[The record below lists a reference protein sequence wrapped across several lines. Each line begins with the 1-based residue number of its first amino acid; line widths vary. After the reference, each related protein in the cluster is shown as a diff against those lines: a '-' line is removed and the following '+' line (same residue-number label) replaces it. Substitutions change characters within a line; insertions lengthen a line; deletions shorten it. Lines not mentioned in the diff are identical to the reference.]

1 MLRPVITARGTGAQR
16 GSQIGEQ
23 LAPQLAL
30 AWQRWAA
37 HFNAKGVSAEELAH
51 RLTDLPA
58 WDAAEKYCPDLLDE
72 LQGTAAAAGMPWYR
86 VAGLS
91 MLDEAWSLTGGAAC
105 TVVAI
110 TRPGSRSAGQ
120 NMDLPAWTNGVQTVL
135 NVRDS
140 NDLGVVAATYPGS
153 LATCGMN
160 SNGVVV
166 IVNALNLATDL
177 SGLPVDFVTRG
188 ALHQPS
194 AKDAVEFMRSVP
206 HAVGQAY
213 TILDEHDLFIVEAA
227 ADGVLDVPTH
237 PEVSAH
243 TNHAF
248 TREYEVPENSL
259 IRIAAIEDH
268 RDSLHTAADIITALS
283 NRESGVCTLL
293 GRFFDDLY
301 SFMGIV
307 GDSLTKEVW
316 VNSDPTGDGQFD
328 KIEWL
333 K

>member
-1 MLRPVITARGTGAQR
+1 MSRPVITARGTGAQR
-16 GSQIGEQ
+16 GTQIGEQ
-23 LAPQLAL
+23 LAPQLAV
-30 AWQRWAA
+30 AWKRWSA
-37 HFNAKGVSAEELAH
+37 HFNAKDIGAEELAH

-72 LQGTAAAAGMPWYR
+72 LQATAAAAGMPWYQ

-91 MLDEAWSLTGGAAC
+91 MLDESWALTGGAAC

-110 TRPGSRSAGQ
+110 TRPGSRAAGQ
-120 NMDLPAWTNGVQTVL
+120 NMDLPGWTNGVQTVL
-135 NVRDS
+135 NVLDS
-140 NDLGVVAATYPGS
+140 KELGVVAATYPGS

-166 IVNALNLATDL
+166 VVNALNLATDL

-194 AKDAVEFMRSVP
+194 AKDAVDFVRSVP
-206 HAVGQAY
+206 HAVGQSY
-213 TILDEHDLFIVEAA
+213 TILDEHDLFMVEAA
-227 ADGVLDVPTH
+227 ADGVIDVPTH
-237 PEVSAH
+237 ALVSSH

-248 TREYEVPENSL
+248 TREYEAPADSL
-259 IRIAAIEDH
+259 IRIAAIDDH
-268 RDSLHTAADIITALS
+268 RDSLHTAADIVTALS
-283 NRESGVCTLL
+283 DRDSGVCTML
-293 GRFFDDLY
+293 GRFKSDLY

-307 GDSLTKEVW
+307 GDSLSKEVW
-316 VNSDPTGDGQFD
+316 VNSDPTGEGQFD